1 MQNKHLFNIMK
12 NCLYVGSFNPITRA
26 HENIAKDLLK
36 ENIIDKVYFLPVNSN
51 KNDLV
56 SIKNRINMIKLIKN
70 NNIEIINIYDFNKS
84 GLFDYNIL
92 KEINNTYN
100 ITHLVM
106 GSDLFYKIKTF
117 NNYQDILSEYK
128 IIIIKRDN
136 NIDNYINDYY
146 DDYNNIILI
155 NKLYDGSSMIAKENL
170 NKDNKYLDKKVFDYI
185 KENNLY
191 N

>member
-1 MQNKHLFNIMK
+1 MK